1 MSILA
6 VEDVTIE
13 RSGLPIV
20 QGASLSVAER
30 GITVLLGAN
39 GAGKTTLLEGISGV
53 LPLAKGAVSL
63 NGERVEKLRAW
74 RRARLGLEHV
84 EQSRTVFRELT
95 AQENLEAAVRGG
107 ATVDE
112 AFELFP
118 ELKPHR
124 GTLAGL
130 LSGGQQQMLVLA
142 RALVTRPKVL
152 LIDEMSLGLAP
163 IIVDRLLAAVRELAS
178 SGVGVLLVEQFA
190 PLALSIGD
198 RAYVLRRG
206 RTVFDGPCSDLTGDE
221 DRLRAMYLGEA
232 SPQPTGGPSPASAP

>member
-20 QGASLSVAER
+20 QGASLEVAER
-30 GITVLLGAN
+30 GVTVLLGAN

-53 LPLAKGAVSL
+53 LPLASGSVTLA
-63 NGERVEKLRAW
+63 GERVEKLRAW

-95 AQENLEAAVRGG
+95 TEENLLAGVRGDG
-107 ATVDE
+107 SLDE
-112 AFELFP
+112 AYALFP
-118 ELKPHR
+118 ELVAHKN
-124 GTLAGL
+124 TLAGL

-142 RALVTRPKVL
+142 RALVGKPKVL

-163 IIVDRLLAAVRELAS
+163 IIVERLLVAVRDLATA
-178 SGVGVLLVEQFA
+178 GVGVLLVEQFA

-206 RTVFDGPCSDLTGDE
+206 RTVFDGPCSDLTGD
-221 DRLRAMYLGEA
+221 DDLLRNIYLGDTSAAGA
-232 SPQPTGGPSPASAP
+232 S